1 MEYSRNTGVSLRDK
15 KNEQRA
21 VFREKRKGISAEE
34 RTRLS
39 AEICKR
45 LMALSAFRFADT
57 VLSYSPLA
65 GEVDVTEFNR
75 AVLKAGKRLALP
87 KCARGEPIMSFHLI
101 SDIDAMET
109 GMFSIKEPS
118 ENDPVWE
125 MASGERAICVIPAMA
140 FDLTGHRLGYGKG
153 FYDRFLSSQSITKIG
168 VAYTDFVVKSLP
180 RGRFDLAAD
189 IIVTDKRIIT
199 PKK

>member
-1 MEYSRNTGVSLRDK
+1 MSLRDR
-15 KNEQRA
+15 KNELRA
-21 VFREKRKGISAEE
+21 SFREQRKQISAEKRE
-34 RTRLS
+34 TLN

-45 LMALSAFRFADT
+45 LLSLAAFRFADT

-65 GEVDVTEFNR
+65 GEVDITEFNR
-75 AVLKAGKRLALP
+75 AVLASGKKLALP
-87 KCARGEPIMSFHLI
+87 KCTQGDPLMKFHVI
-101 SDIDAMET
+101 SDLDSMET

-118 ENDPVWE
+118 ENDPLWVQS
-125 MASGERAICVIPAMA
+125 SGEKAICIVPAMA

-153 FYDRFLSSQSITKIG
+153 YYDRFLSGIDVTKIG

-189 IIVTDKRIIT
+189 LIVTDTRIIT

>member
-1 MEYSRNTGVSLRDK
+1 MSL
-15 KNEQRA
+15 
-21 VFREKRKGISAEE
+21 S
-34 RTRLS
+34 T
-39 AEICKR
+39 
-45 LMALSAFRFADT
+45 FRFADT
-57 VLSYSPLA
+57 VLSYSPLT

-87 KCARGEPIMSFHLI
+87 RCEQGEPLMSFHLI
-101 SDIDAMET
+101 SDLDAMET

-118 ENDPVWE
+118 KNDPVCE
-125 MASGERAICVIPAMA
+125 ISSGERAICVIPAMA

-153 FYDRFLSSQSITKIG
+153 YYDRFLSGKNITKIG

-180 RGRFDLAAD
+180 RGRFDLSAD
-189 IIVTDKRIIT
+189 LIVTDTRIIT

>member
-1 MEYSRNTGVSLRDK
+1 M
-15 KNEQRA
+15 
-21 VFREKRKGISAEE
+21 SAEE
-34 RTRLS
+34 RVRLS
-39 AEICKR
+39 AEVCKR
-45 LMALSAFRFADT
+45 LTALTAFRFADT

-65 GEVDVTEFNR
+65 GEVDVMEFNR

-87 KCARGEPIMSFHLI
+87 KCALGEPLMRFHLI
-101 SDIDAMET
+101 SDLDAMET
-109 GMFSIKEPS
+109 GAFSIKEPS

-125 MASGERAICVIPAMA
+125 LSLGERAICVIPAMA

-153 FYDRFLSSQSITKIG
+153 YYDRFLSGKSITKIG

-189 IIVTDKRIIT
+189 LIVTDKRIIT

>member
-1 MEYSRNTGVSLRDK
+1 MGVSLRDQ

-21 VFREKRKGISAEE
+21 VFREKRKGITDEE
-34 RTRLS
+34 RARLS

-45 LMALSAFRFADT
+45 LTSLSAFRFADT

-75 AVLKAGKRLALP
+75 AVLKAGKCLALP
-87 KCARGEPIMSFHLI
+87 KCARGEPLMKFHLI
-101 SDIDAMET
+101 SDLDAMET

-118 ENDPVWE
+118 ESDPVWE

-189 IIVTDKRIIT
+189 LIVTDTKIIT